1 MSKKKYQVFLSSTY
15 SDLQT
20 VRDSI
25 TRALYELDCIPVGME
40 AFPAADEEQFE
51 FIKKLIDQTDYYV
64 LVIGARYGSIAPDG
78 MSYTE
83 KEYRYAMEIGVP
95 VLAFVHSSPDTLPKE
110 VSDIRDPKKAE
121 EFYRFRNDVT
131 AARMVKMWD
140 SDQTLPASVVLAL
153 NRAFSTSPRQGW
165 IRSPSVDTE
174 KTLEKLVEL
183 QEELTSAREELKLFK
198 AMDGQLKD
206 IAGLDAEVTCF
217 VEAWKRDNNS
227 STVRD
232 GVKEFHVRLE
242 DVFRDVGPN
251 MIESLNQDAFSN
263 MVALFVSKGQR
274 KWNSVEYKFSL
285 TRETLNLLRI
295 QYEALGL
302 IKVFRS
308 KTVGGKTANFWQ
320 LTKTGS
326 TEVRRLNVIKAN

>member
-25 TRALYELDCIPVGME
+25 TRALYEMDCIPVGME

-83 KEYRYAMEIGVP
+83 KEYRYALEIGVP

-110 VSDIRDPKKAE
+110 VSDISDPIKAE
-121 EFYRFRNDVT
+121 GFYRFRNDVT
-131 AARMVKMWD
+131 AARMVKMWEN
-140 SDQTLPASVVLAL
+140 DQTLPASVVLAL
-153 NRAFSTSPRQGW
+153 NRAFATAPRQGW
-165 IRSPSVDTE
+165 VRSPSVDNE

-183 QEELTSAREELKLFK
+183 QEELASAREELKLFK
-198 AMDGQLKD
+198 AVERQLED
-206 IAGLDAEVTCF
+206 IAGLDTEVTCC
-217 VEAWKRDNNS
+217 VEAWKRDQNS
-227 STVRD
+227 SVVRD
-232 GVKEFHVRLE
+232 GVKEFCVKLE

-251 MIESLNQDAFSN
+251 MIESLNQDHFSN
-263 MVALFVSKGQR
+263 MVALFASKGQR
-274 KWNSVEYKFSL
+274 KWNSVDHKFSL
-285 TRETLNLLRI
+285 TRETLNAFRI
-295 QYEALGL
+295 QLEALGL

-308 KTVGGKTANFWQ
+308 KTVGGDIANFWQ
-320 LTKTGS
+320 LTDAGS
-326 TEVRRLNVIKAN
+326 AEVRRLNVIKAK